1 MNAVPQHFFYL
12 SELFGLVERL
22 HLGESYMLLP
32 GMEIRS
38 PTAASTL
45 G

>member
-1 MNAVPQHFFYL
+1 MNVVTQHFFCL

-22 HLGESYMLLP
+22 HLGESYVLLP
-32 GMEIRS
+32 GMGIRS
-38 PTAASTL
+38 PTAAPTP